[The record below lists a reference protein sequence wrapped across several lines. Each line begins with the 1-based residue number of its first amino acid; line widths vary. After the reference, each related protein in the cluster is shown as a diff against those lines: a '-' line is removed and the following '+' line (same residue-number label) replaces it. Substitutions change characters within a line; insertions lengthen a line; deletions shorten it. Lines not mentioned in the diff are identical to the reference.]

1 MVALKGQEKAHKRL
15 SKENKTM
22 TIKEVEE
29 KLGIPRASIRFYEK
43 EGLINP
49 KRKENG
55 YREYSEG
62 DVATL
67 RKVVLF
73 RKLGLSVSDIE
84 DILDGSLALTDALT
98 ANVTKLEEQLAEL
111 NGAIA
116 MSKIII
122 KDQPDI
128 THFDENYYWE
138 EVGREEARGNRFMDI
153 AKDIVGYQKSVLL
166 DYYGLADSEGDLR
179 ISPIGAVG
187 VVVLGSLIWGAV
199 RCLMIEKTLHSFL
212 IGVLTPILTVIVLFI
227 VGFPIHCLAKKY
239 PKLKKHEKAT
249 GLVVLVTAILLVLI
263 FFDMANK
270 FGW

>member
-1 MVALKGQEKAHKRL
+1 
-15 SKENKTM
+15 M

-43 EGLINP
+43 EGLIDP
-49 KRKENG
+49 KRGENG

-67 RKVVLF
+67 RKVILF

-116 MSKIII
+116 MSKTIL

-128 THFDENYYWE
+128 ARFNENYYWE
-138 EVGREEARGNRFMDI
+138 EIGREEARGSRFMDI
-153 AKDIVGYQKSVLL
+153 AKDIVGYHKSVFL
-166 DYYGLADSEGDLR
+166 DYYGLADSEGRLR

-187 VVVLGSLIWGAV
+187 VVALVSLIWGGM
-199 RCLMIEKTLHSFL
+199 RCLIVEKTLHSFL

-239 PKLKKHEKAT
+239 PGLKKHEKAT
-249 GLVVLVTAILLVLI
+249 GLLVLVLSITIVLI
-263 FFDMANK
+263 FIDLANR